1 LKDDSINLISCK
13 FGAKTRATNNINHL
27 IQSPMKKFYSVIFYL
42 IALAVYLSAGW
53 PASAEE
59 ITYTGNW
66 GSQGMTLERQDQMGV
81 KVNFSITSVFF
92 ENDLING
99 ESMQVINLPGV
110 FLPND
115 EGCPNLPGSSRY
127 IAIPQGAEA
136 TVKVLAFRTQTYEG
150 MNVAPAFRIPKDT
163 DNGPLYYEKNMK
175 VYGKDAYYPAEP
187 VRLSRP
193 SKIRGLDVV
202 MLGITPFQYNP
213 VTGEL
218 IVYKDI
224 QVEITFTG
232 GNGHYGEDRLRSR
245 WWDPILYDAVLNP
258 EVIPS
263 IDYGKVKPGG
273 KTPDYEYIIICPNDA
288 TFISWANTVKNWR
301 LEQGIRTGVLTTT
314 DVGGNT
320 TTAIETYVNNA
331 YNTWTIPPV
340 AVLLIGD
347 YGTSGNTIVSP
358 IWNSYCVSDNIYAD
372 VDNDDMP
379 EVVFARMTAQNA
391 THLQTMITKF
401 INYETSP
408 PTAASFYSNPIT
420 ALGWQTERWFQ
431 ICSEV
436 VGGFW
441 KYQMGKTPVRI
452 NAIYSGT
459 PGTVWSTATNTS
471 TVVNYFGPSGL
482 GYIPATPAEL
492 GGWSGGTAA
501 MVNAAINA
509 GAFALQHRDHGAET
523 GWGEP
528 AYNSGNIDGLTNN
541 SGNKLPWVFSIN
553 CLTGKYNYS
562 SEVFAEKFHRYT
574 YGGQNAGALGITAAS
589 EVSYS
594 FVNDAY
600 VWGMMDNLWP
610 NFMPAY
616 GTTPPSRD
624 VLPAFGNAAGK
635 YFLQQSSWPY
645 NTGDK
650 EVTYNLFHHHGDA
663 FTTVYANVPQYLTV
677 VHNSTLLSGAATFS
691 VTANAGSFIGLTAN
705 GEIIGTAT
713 GTGSPVAISITP
725 QNPGTVVKVV
735 VTKQDYFRY
744 SANVD
749 VIPPTGPYVTYSS
762 SVLHDTGGNNNG
774 QADYGENITLD
785 MTLQNMGSSTAN
797 GVVAT
802 LSTADAYVTIT
813 DNTQSFGNIAAGA
826 SSTQNNAYAFT
837 VANNAPD
844 GHVVSFTV
852 TVTGTADLTW
862 ESYFTVTLHAPVLGY
877 DSYAI
882 SDPAGNNNGKLDP
895 GETVGL
901 QVTVENSGSSQ
912 ASSVVGT
919 LVCSDPYITINTN
932 NLSYGNI
939 AGGGSAQQS
948 FSITASA
955 STPAGHLANFT
966 INVSAALGVTGSG
979 DFSIVIGQIPVLI
992 IDLDANN
999 NSGPSM
1005 QTAIQNNG
1013 VAVSYMTSFPADLN
1027 LYASAFVCLGI
1038 YANNHVLTSAEG
1050 TTLAAYLNNG
1060 GRLYMEG
1067 GDTWYYDPQTA
1078 VHPMFNIDGVADGT
1092 SDLTNQLGQTGTFT
1106 AGMTFGYG
1114 GENSWIDHIN
1124 PVTPAYSIFKNQS
1137 PVYGTGVAYDAGT
1150 YKTIGTS
1157 HEFGGLTNGSY
1168 PSTRDELMKQYL
1180 DFFGVLPPPLVPA
1193 IAVTPSSLD
1202 FGNVVVG
1209 SSSTKQ
1215 FSITNSG
1222 TAPLTGNITT
1232 PAGYTV
1238 SGTDNSL
1245 GFTVQ
1250 PGNTAVFDLTFT
1262 PPAIQSYNG
1271 NVVITHNASGGT
1283 TNLAVTGAG
1292 IAGLYMDLK
1301 VYLEGPF
1308 STSEMTTYLNTQ
1320 GFLPLNQPY
1329 NAGPWNYLGT
1339 ESVASIPNTNVV
1351 DWILIELRETAGDA
1365 STATSSTMIGRQAAF
1380 LLKNGQV
1387 VSTNGSSLPLFS
1399 LTITNNLYVVIWHRN
1414 HLAIMSSVPLVLSG
1428 GSYSYDFSTGAT
1440 VVYGGQNGH
1449 KSIATGIWGMI
1460 AGDGN
1465 SDGLVGT
1472 TDKVDVWAVQAGYSG
1487 YLKGDFDLNGNV
1499 DNVDKVEKW
1508 SPNSGRGSQ
1517 VP

>member
-1 LKDDSINLISCK
+1 
-13 FGAKTRATNNINHL
+13 
-27 IQSPMKKFYSVIFYL
+27 MKKFYSVIFYL
-42 IALAVYLSAGW
+42 IALAVFLSAGW

-66 GSQGMTLERQDQMGV
+66 GSQGMTLERQDQSGV
-81 KVNFSITSVFF
+81 KVTFSITTVFF
-92 ENDLING
+92 ENELING
-99 ESMQVINLPGV
+99 ENMQVINLPGV
-110 FLPND
+110 LLPND
-115 EGCPNLPGSSRY
+115 EGYPNLPGSSRY

-136 TVKVLAFRTQTYEG
+136 TVKISAFRTETYKG
-150 MNVAPAFRIPKDT
+150 MNIAPAFRIPKDT
-163 DNGPLYYEKNMK
+163 DDGPLYYEKNMK

-187 VRLSRP
+187 VRLSKP

-213 VTGEL
+213 VTQEL
-218 IVYKDI
+218 IVYKDL
-224 QVEITFTG
+224 QVEITYAG

-245 WWDPILYDAVLNP
+245 WWDPILFDAVLNP
-258 EVIPS
+258 EVIPQ
-263 IDYGKVKPGG
+263 IDYSQVKPGG

-320 TTAIETYVNNA
+320 TTAIENYVNNA

-340 AVLLIGD
+340 AVLLLGD
-347 YGTSGNTIVSP
+347 YGTSGNTVVSP
-358 IWNSYCVSDNIYAD
+358 IWDSYCVSDNIYAD
-372 VDNDDMP
+372 TDNDDMP

-391 THLQTMITKF
+391 THLETMITKF

-408 PTAASFYSNPIT
+408 PTDLAFYKNPVT

-431 ICSEV
+431 LCSEI
-436 VGGFW
+436 VGGYW
-441 KYQMGKTPVRI
+441 KNVMGKTPVRI

-459 PGTVWSTATNTS
+459 PGTVWSSNVNTPTIVS
-471 TVVNYFGPSGL
+471 YFGPSGL

-509 GAFALQHRDHGAET
+509 GAFALQHRDHGGET

-528 AYNSGNIDGLTNN
+528 AYSSSNIDGLTNN
-541 SGNKLPWVFSIN
+541 SGNRLPWIFSIN

-562 SEVFAEKFHRYT
+562 SEVFAEKFHRYR
-574 YGGQNAGALGITAAS
+574 YSNQNAGALGITAAS

-616 GTTPPSRD
+616 GTTPASRD

-645 NTGDK
+645 NPGDK
-650 EVTYNLFHHHGDA
+650 EVTYHLFHHHGDA

-677 VHNSTLLSGAATFS
+677 VHNSTLLSGAATFT

-749 VIPPTGPYVTYSS
+749 VIPPTGPYVTYSA

-785 MTLQNMGSSTAN
+785 MTLQNMGSSTAS

-813 DNTQSFGNIAAGA
+813 DNTQSYGNIAAGA
-826 SSTQNNAYAFT
+826 SSTQNNAFAFT

-877 DSYAI
+877 DSYTI

-895 GETVGL
+895 GETIGL
-901 QVTVENSGSSQ
+901 QITIENTGSSQ
-912 ASSVVGT
+912 ANSVVGA

-932 NLSYGNI
+932 NLSYGNL
-939 AGGGSAQQS
+939 AGGNTAQQS
-948 FSITASA
+948 FSVTASA
-955 STPAGHLANFT
+955 STPAGHQANFT
-966 INVSAALGVTGSG
+966 INLSAALGVTGSG
-979 DFSIVIGQIPVLI
+979 SFSTVIGQIPVVI
-992 IDLDANN
+992 IDLDEN
-999 NSGPSM
+999 NSSGPAM

-1038 YANNHVLTSAEG
+1038 YSNNHVLTSTEG

-1067 GDTWYYDPQTA
+1067 GDTWYYDAQTA
-1078 VHPMFNIDGVADGT
+1078 VHPMFNIDGTADGT
-1092 SDLTNQLGQTGTFT
+1092 SDLTNQLGQAGTLT
-1106 AGMTFGYG
+1106 AGMTFGYS
-1114 GENSWIDHIN
+1114 GENSWIDHID
-1124 PVTPAYSIFKNQS
+1124 PMSPAYWIFKNQS
-1137 PVYGTGVAYDAGT
+1137 PVYGTGVAYNAGT

-1168 PSTRDELMKQYL
+1168 PSTKDELMKQYL
-1180 DFFGVLPPPLVPA
+1180 DFFGVLPPPLAPA
-1193 IAVTPSSLD
+1193 IAVSPSSLS
-1202 FGNVVVG
+1202 FGSVVVG
-1209 SSSTKQ
+1209 TSSTKQ

-1238 SGTDNSL
+1238 SGTDNTL

-1250 PGNTAVFDLTFT
+1250 PGNTSVFNLTFT
-1262 PPAIQSYNG
+1262 PLAVQPYNG

-1292 IAGLYMDLK
+1292 IGGLYLNLK

-1308 STSEMTTYLNTQ
+1308 STSDMTTYLNTFN
-1320 GFLPLNQPY
+1320 FLPLSQPY
-1329 NAGPWNYLGT
+1329 NAAPWSYSGT
-1339 ESVASIPNTNVV
+1339 ESVAAIPNANIV
-1351 DWILIELRETAGDA
+1351 DWVLVELRETAGGA

-1387 VSTNGSSLPLFS
+1387 VGTDGSSLLSFS

-1428 GSYSYDFSTGAT
+1428 GSYTFDFSTGAAT
-1440 VVYGGQNGH
+1440 VYGGQNGH

-1465 SDGLVGT
+1465 SNGTVGT
-1472 TDKVDVWAVQAGYSG
+1472 TDKVDVWAAQAGYSG
-1487 YLKGDFDLNGNV
+1487 YLMGDFDLNGNV